1 MHILIKNKSLIFN
14 NYKVK
19 CALGKRGIA
28 FKRKEGDLITP
39 IGEFK
44 IKYILYRKDRVK
56 NIKSKLKKKGC
67 DFIVANDVSL
77 GTQTMGGDE
86 NTAILVGEEISEQ
99 LPTMSKRALAETLV
113 EKISQSFEE
122 MDA

>member
-1 MHILIKNKSLIFN
+1 MQKLKKQNGMLPTFDLSETEDILASVSKLKKNRPKMVIGFAAETENILIN
-14 NYKVK
+14 
-19 CALGKRGIA
+19 A
-28 FKRKEGDLITP
+28 
-39 IGEFK
+39 
-44 IKYILYRKDRVK
+44 
-56 NIKSKLKKKGC
+56 KSKLKKKGC

-77 GTQTMGGDE
+77 GTQTMGGGE
-86 NTAILVGEEISEQ
+86 NTAILVSEEISEQ